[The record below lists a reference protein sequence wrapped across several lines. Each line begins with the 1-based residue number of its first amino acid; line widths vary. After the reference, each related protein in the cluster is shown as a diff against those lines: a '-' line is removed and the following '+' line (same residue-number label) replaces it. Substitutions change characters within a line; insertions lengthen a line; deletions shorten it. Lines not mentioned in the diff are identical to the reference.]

1 MTREEVAVAI
11 RLLEGLDDKRLAY
24 GKLWDETLG
33 CGCVQGMLCPKWAWP
48 TTDANALTWA
58 DEDDM
63 RGFITHASG
72 RWAREVGMS
81 AFALSELEDMN
92 DSNIHLSPEE
102 RYKDVLVGLRTL
114 LNDLEAE

>member
-63 RGFITHASG
+63 RGFITHSG
-72 RWAREVGMS
+72 RWARELGLS
-81 AFALSELEDMN
+81 AFALSELEYLN
-92 DSNIHLSPEE
+92 DSDPQMSPEE
-102 RYKDVLVGLRTL
+102 RYADVLAELRAR
-114 LNDLEAE
+114 LNELEAE